1 MASGAGV
8 SAATS
13 QLDQIRSLMNLFLGM
28 ASGNSN
34 ISSAAFNQF
43 FQGQGPFS
51 SPFLGANGSTD
62 LLQQLQNF
70 RNGLTNPLTNLQLPP
85 QMSAL
90 MSQLNGPMGMLQ
102 QIIGQNGQTADTQDI
117 RDKLN
122 QIFNQGTGNQAALSQ
137 FANGVLGNF
146 GMTGSSAAGLD
157 AALNAI
163 KNGGFNANLD
173 NLANVGGAM
182 VSQRG
187 YGPETQGALD
197 FFSNIM
203 QSGGRD
209 AGTQNLVNTGQ
220 GLVSSNGLTPQM
232 SQLMN
237 YVVNGIG
244 QGGSSP
250 QIEDLINQGKS
261 LVSQGGFTSP
271 MTAFLQQIYNGIG
284 QGGMTPQAQQL
295 FGKMM
300 DIVNNNGQGGALLPM
315 DTVAS
320 MARNSAATD
329 AANAAEA
336 ARRSAFQRTGG
347 AIGSGTTEQ
356 ALASFSDQN
365 LRNQADALQKAV
377 TSQQGLQ
384 LQQLMGASG
393 TASDLT
399 KSATGLLGQL
409 YGAGSDLFKT
419 AASNVGAGAGMM
431 TAGNEDM
438 VKNLA
443 SYLGLGGDLSKAA
456 ASNISTG
463 AGLMGTGEQLAAQRM
478 GQGIGGF
485 QDTITNTLNRLKAA
499 SDMITGANQ
508 SANQRLFG
516 GLGSINDL
524 TNGATNSTA
533 NAASILNNLTN
544 QSLTAT
550 QGLTGLGNLESNNAS
565 DAYRNL
571 AGLLGLGNTMYTG
584 QQNAALSSNAQMLD
598 AMLKSMGISSDI
610 SNSFSN
616 QWFGAANGM
625 SNIAQMY
632 SSLIPS
638 SMNAYGNITDM
649 LIKASMQ
656 PGFWS
661 TFGGNL
667 LNGLVGGLTGGLG
680 GLMTSG
686 IGGLFKGSPGS
697 TGMAGIS
704 GGGRMS

>member
-8 SAATS
+8 NAATS

-51 SPFLGANGSTD
+51 NPLLGANGTTD
-62 LLQQLQNF
+62 LLQQLQQF

-85 QMSAL
+85 QIASL
-90 MSQLNGPMGMLQ
+90 MGQLNSPMGMLQ
-102 QIIGQNGQTADTQDI
+102 QMISQNGQTADTMDI

-122 QIFNQGTGNQAALSQ
+122 QIFNQGTGNQAALSS

-163 KNGGFNANLD
+163 KNGGFNANLS
-173 NLANVGGAM
+173 NLADVGGSM
-182 VSQRG
+182 ISQRG

-203 QSGGRD
+203 QNGGRD

-220 GLVSSNGLTPQM
+220 GLVGSNGLTPQM

-250 QIEDLINQGKS
+250 QIEDLINSGKS
-261 LVSQGGFTSP
+261 LVSSGGMTAP
-271 MTAFLQQIYNGIG
+271 MNAFLQQIYSGIG
-284 QGGMTPQAQQL
+284 SNGMTPESKQL

-300 DIVNNNGQGGALLPM
+300 DIVNNNGQGGALLPFN
-315 DTVAS
+315 TAVS
-320 MARNSAATD
+320 MARNQAATD
-329 AANAAEA
+329 AANSAEA
-336 ARRSAFQRTGG
+336 ARRAAFQRTGG
-347 AIGSGTTEQ
+347 AIGAGTTEQ
-356 ALASFSDQN
+356 ALAANSNAS
-365 LRNQADALQKAV
+365 LQAQAAAVQKAA
-377 TSQQGLQ
+377 TDQQTLQ
-384 LQQLMGASG
+384 LQQLMGAAG
-393 TASDLT
+393 VGGDLS
-399 KSATGLLGQL
+399 KAATGLLGQL
-409 YGAGSDLFKT
+409 YGAGSDLFKS
-419 AASNVGAGAGMM
+419 ASQNLGVGANMM
-431 TAGNEDM
+431 TAGNEDI

-463 AGLMGTGEQLAAQRM
+463 AGLMGTGEQLAAERM
-478 GQGIGGF
+478 GQGVTGF
-485 QDTITNTLNRLKAA
+485 QDTINNTLNRLKSA
-499 SDMITGANQ
+499 SDMITGANT

-524 TNGATNSTA
+524 TNGATNANA
-533 NAASILNNLTN
+533 NAASILNSLTN

-550 QGLTGLGNLESNNAS
+550 QGLTGLGGLESNNTQNSLQGLAS
-565 DAYRNL
+565 
-571 AGLLGLGNTMYTG
+571 LLGLGNNMYTG
-584 QQNAALSSNAQMLD
+584 QQNVALSSNAQMLD

-610 SNSFSN
+610 SNSFTN
-616 QWFGAANGM
+616 NWFGAANGM
-625 SNIAQMY
+625 TNIAQLY

-638 SMNAYGNITDM
+638 GMNAYGNITDM

-667 LNGLVGGLTGGLG
+667 LNGLVGGVTGGLG
-680 GLMTSG
+680 GLLTKG
-686 IGGLFKGSPGS
+686 IGGLFGGGGSS
-697 TGMAGIS
+697 GMAGIN